1 MRQAPSECPFCRHYR
16 DKSRREHPR
25 WIADL
30 QVSTATLASNQL
42 CRGYTILV
50 YNKAHATEL
59 FHLNRQD
66 LIAYSEDLAK
76 VAQAI
81 HQAYGPHKIN
91 YELLGNAV
99 PHLHWHV
106 IPRRKSDP
114 IELHWPIWGKDHR
127 EVELSDDE
135 YRRIVQEIRE
145 HLSR

>member
-1 MRQAPSECPFCRHYR
+1 MYEDTSQCPFCTDYG

-30 QVSTATLASNQL
+30 RVSTAILASNQL
-42 CRGYTILV
+42 CRGYTVLV
-50 YNKAHATEL
+50 YNKVHATEL
-59 FHLNRQD
+59 FQLKRQD

-81 HQAYGPHKIN
+81 HQAYDPYKIN
-91 YELLGNAV
+91 YELLGNVV

-114 IELHWPIWGKDHR
+114 MELNWPIWGKD
-127 EVELSDDE
+127 
-135 YRRIVQEIRE
+135 YR
-145 HLSR
+145 